1 MEDRWNRKKGA
12 YGGIYFAWAML
23 ESLIGGNMVRIIRCY
38 ICHGYH
44 HADVAC
50 HYCDARR
57 LANGKYYNHY
67 GIELVRGFHFNI
79 PRLVSYPSPGAVT
92 IACARIVRRANGTS
106 ALPAS
111 A

>member
-1 MEDRWNRKKGA
+1 MGPKKDA
-12 YGGIYFAWAML
+12 YGGIFLCLAML
-23 ESLIGGNMVRIIRCY
+23 ESLIGGNMVKIVRCY

-67 GIELVRGFHFNI
+67 GVELVRGFHFSI
-79 PRLVSYPSPGAVT
+79 PRLVSYPSPAATT

>member
-1 MEDRWNRKKGA
+1 MEPKKRCIWGYLFCLGYA
-12 YGGIYFAWAML
+12 RIFA
-23 ESLIGGNMVRIIRCY
+23 ESKPMVRIIRCY